1 MVDKTGRLHKFFLV
15 KVSSGLDWLV
25 MKLSVLF
32 SYADVPMPVELTDV
46 PSFVNSREITLK
58 WKKPNDNGAPITG
71 YVVYQRILSQD
82 GEKSSWKLVGQTS
95 DCKYRI
101 RLERGQKL
109 DFIITAENKCGESL
123 KNEENTKR
131 VEVSGMFALVT
142 PLCYFFNK

>member
-1 MVDKTGRLHKFFLV
+1 
-15 KVSSGLDWLV
+15 

-32 SYADVPMPVELTDV
+32 FYADVPMPVELTNV

-71 YVVYQRILSQD
+71 YMVYQRTVSQD
-82 GEKSSWKLVGQTS
+82 GEKSDWQLVGQTS